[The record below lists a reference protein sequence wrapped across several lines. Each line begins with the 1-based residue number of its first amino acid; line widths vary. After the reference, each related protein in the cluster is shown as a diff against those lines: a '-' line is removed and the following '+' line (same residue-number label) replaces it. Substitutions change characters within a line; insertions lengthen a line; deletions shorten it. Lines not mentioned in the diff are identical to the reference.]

1 MRIAAPNSGYERTRS
16 LCFTAIAFAAVLRCH
31 LADAAM
37 PESEA
42 KLPPAATIPVDFV
55 RDVQPLFEKHCYS
68 CHAEKKHESSLRL
81 DDADLA
87 LKGGDLG
94 PAYVPGDSSA
104 SAMVQYIA
112 DTDGSIVMPPED
124 SKIARLSAEEIG
136 LVRAWIDQGA
146 KRPKGTGAGVKA
158 RKPPEEH
165 WSFRKP
171 VHPET
176 PAVKAAAWPRNPIDS
191 FVLAKLEQ
199 ADLSPAPEADRET
212 LIRRLS
218 LDLTGLP
225 PTMDEVRAFVND
237 SSPGAYER
245 VVERLLESPHYG
257 ERWALW
263 WLDLAR
269 YADTNGYE
277 IDRPRSIWLYRDW
290 VVNAFNANMPFDEFT
305 IEQLAGDMLPNPTE
319 SQRIATGFHRNTFTN
334 EEGGHNWEQFRWESI
349 VDRVNTTSTAFLGLT
364 MACAQCHDHKYDPIS
379 QREYYQFFA
388 FLNDDDEP
396 LLEVPQVDVTG
407 ERDRILAEMAG
418 IESKLIA
425 RLSET
430 SAIANGSDSN
440 GLAGK
445 FEEWRKQ
452 AAADTRHWT
461 LLEPVRWTSEN
472 NVTFTKVD
480 DQSLLAMGDNPE
492 HDTYQVTYRIP
503 AGRITGIRLEALTD
517 ESLPNHGPGRGYLKQ
532 DGTFFLSEVSVTAPH
547 VGDADKDK
555 RAQPLRLVH
564 PTASINQGL
573 VAKAID
579 SDKLTGWHVRGGAG
593 RRQCIAFE
601 FDQPLAATA
610 GQEIEVKL
618 LQNFAHQQTIG
629 RFRIW
634 VTADNGP
641 LQATDMPV
649 AVERALLKPSAEW
662 SDDEA
667 HQVKAYYVSISPEL
681 HKEFKQI
688 EDLRKSLPAQPTT
701 LVLQHRPVERTTH
714 QHIRGDFARPGPVVS
729 ADVPKFLPRLPKGAP
744 RNRLTLAR
752 WLVSEQNPLAAR
764 VIMNQ
769 VWQCIFGRGLVNTP
783 EDFGFQGAVPSNPE
797 LLDWLACKFMEE
809 GWDLKQ
815 MHRLIV
821 TSATYRQSSATSAA
835 KQDADPENILLS
847 HGARF
852 RLPAETVRDIA
863 LAASGLLDPKLGGP
877 SIFTP
882 QPAGALAGAFGD
894 PKWPSATGSD
904 RFRRALY
911 THRKRAAP
919 YAAFAAFDAPP
930 QSTCVMRRV
939 RSNTPLQALAQLN
952 DEIVIEA
959 CQTLAM
965 RIVEEEPGDEM
976 ARLDHA
982 FQLCLSRSPRDEERR
997 MLLDYYHAQRQ
1008 KFLADSKDAATV
1020 AGVTGAA
1027 ADKAEDV
1034 ADLAAWTLVGRAL
1047 LNLDEA
1053 ISKE

>member
-1 MRIAAPNSGYERTRS
+1 MQVAAPKSGYERTR
-16 LCFTAIAFAAVLRCH
+16 LLRFAAFVFAAALCCH

-37 PESEA
+37 PGSAA
-42 KLPPAATIPVDFV
+42 KLPPAATSPVDFV
-55 RDVQPLFEKHCYS
+55 RDVQPLFEKHCYT
-68 CHAEKKHESSLRL
+68 CHAEKKHESGLRL

-94 PAYVPGDSSA
+94 PAYIPGDSAA
-104 SAMVQYIA
+104 SALVQYIA

-124 SKIARLSAEEIG
+124 SKVARLSAAEIG

-146 KRPKGTGAGVKA
+146 KRPKGTGAGVKT

-165 WSFRKP
+165 WSFKKP
-171 VHPET
+171 VHPDT

-191 FVLAKLEQ
+191 FVLARLEQ
-199 ADLSPAPEADRET
+199 AELSPAPEADRET

-218 LDLTGLP
+218 LDLIGLP
-225 PTMDEVRAFVND
+225 PTLDEVRDFVND

-364 MACAQCHDHKYDPIS
+364 MACAQCHDHKYDPIT

-396 LLEVPQVDVTG
+396 LLEVPQADVTQ
-407 ERDRILAEMAG
+407 ERNRIQSEMSRL
-418 IESKLIA
+418 ETKLIA
-425 RLSET
+425 RVSET
-430 SAIANGSDSN
+430 NASGSDSN
-440 GLAGK
+440 DLAQK
-445 FEEWRKQ
+445 FEEWRKP
-452 AAADTRHWT
+452 AAADTRHWS

-472 NVTFTKVD
+472 NVTFTKLD

-492 HDTYQVTYRIP
+492 HDTYQIAYRVP
-503 AGRITGIRLEALTD
+503 AERITGLRLEALTD
-517 ESLPNHGPGRGYLKQ
+517 ESLPKHGPGRGYLKD
-532 DGTFFLSEVSVTAPH
+532 DGTFFLSEMSVMAPKT
-547 VGDADKDK
+547 GDADRD
-555 RAQPLRLVH
+555 RSAQTLKLVH
-564 PTASINQGL
+564 PTASIHQEV

-579 SDKLTGWHVRGGAG
+579 GDKLTGWHVRGGAG
-593 RRQCIAFE
+593 RRQCVAFE
-601 FDQPLAATA
+601 FAQPLSTTD

-634 VTADNGP
+634 VTTDKGP
-641 LQATDMPV
+641 LQTSDMPI
-649 AVERALLKPSAEW
+649 AVERALLKPLAEW

-681 HKEFKQI
+681 HKEFKKI
-688 EDLRKSLPAQPTT
+688 DELRKSLPAQPTT
-701 LVLQHRPVERTTH
+701 LVLQHRPAERVTH
-714 QHIRGDFARPGPVVS
+714 QHIRGDFARPGPEVS
-729 ADVPKFLPRLPKGAP
+729 ADVPKFLPPLPKDAP

-769 VWQCIFGRGLVNTP
+769 IWQCYFGRGLVNTP
-783 EDFGFQGAVPSNPE
+783 EDFGFQGAAPSNPE

-815 MHRLIV
+815 MHRMIV
-821 TSATYRQSSATSAA
+821 MSATYRQSSATTAA

-847 HGARF
+847 RGPRF
-852 RLPAETVRDIA
+852 RLPAESVRDIA

-882 QPAGALAGAFGD
+882 QPSGALSGAFGD
-894 PKWPSATGSD
+894 PKWPSAIGSD

-930 QSTCVMRRV
+930 HSTCVMRRV

-959 CQTLAM
+959 CQGLAK
-965 RIVEEEPGDEM
+965 RIVDEVRGDE
-976 ARLDHA
+976 AERLDHA
-982 FQLCLSRSPRDEERR
+982 FQLCLTRSPRDEERR
-997 MLLDYYHAQRQ
+997 TLLDYFHAQRQ
-1008 KFLADSKDAATV
+1008 KFLSDTKGAATV
-1020 AGVTGAA
+1020 AGVTGKVAK
-1027 ADKAEDV
+1027 KAEDV